1 MVNGIKLFALS
12 VVAATLALPSLVQA
26 VVVKD
31 DRHIEVTIQEVPK
44 RIVSLLPSLTETV
57 CALDQCQKL
66 VGVDRYSNWPES
78 LQSLPKLGG
87 GIDPNIESVVALKP
101 DLVLMAAS
109 ARGADRLRALGLK
122 VLVLEPS
129 SHADVLRVMRTIA
142 LALDVPQTKA
152 NLVWQ
157 TIDASVTQIAQSLPK
172 EVRGKRIY
180 FEVSPVPYGAGETS
194 FIGETLS
201 RLGMKNILPASMGS
215 FPKVN
220 SEWVVRQQPDVI
232 MMSEGSAVA
241 MSDRPG
247 WGALNAIRRQNIC
260 VFTPQEGD
268 VLVRPGPRMAEA
280 AQLMAKCLRSKQ

>member
-1 MVNGIKLFALS
+1 MVNGIQLFALGV
-12 VVAATLALPSLVQA
+12 VVAVLALPSQA

-31 DRHIEVTIQEVPK
+31 DRHFEVTIQQVPK

-78 LQSLPKLGG
+78 VQSLPKLGG

-101 DLVLMAAS
+101 DLVLMATS
-109 ARGADRLRALGLK
+109 ARGADRLRALGVT

-129 SHADVLRVMRTIA
+129 THADVLRVMRTIA

-157 TIDASVTQIAQSLPK
+157 TIDASVTKIAQSLPQ
-172 EVRGKRIY
+172 EVRGRRIY

-201 RLGMKNILPASMGS
+201 RLGVKNILPASMGS

-220 SEWVVRQQPDVI
+220 SEWVVREQPDVI
-232 MMSEGSAVA
+232 MMSEGSAA
-241 MSDRPG
+241 AISDRPG

-280 AQLMAKCLRSKQ
+280 AQLMAKCLRSKP